1 MAQKYEEAAPLDSYI
16 LSNLHKNAAVN
27 ISDFIINDVRPML
40 LEESIASVQDNFNQ
54 LTYSHIPVMDNTTY
68 VGCLAETDAHCFEAE
83 KTLADYRYAL
93 ESFHVR
99 EETHWLDV
107 IEAFA
112 QFNTNILPVLDEQ
125 QHYLGYYEL
134 ADVMSIFHDTPF
146 LSEAGGII
154 VVEKGE
160 RDYSF
165 SEICQ
170 IVEANEGRLLG
181 LFISRMQDDRMQA
194 TLRVGHSGINEIVQ
208 TFRRYDYEV
217 ISSHQEDK
225 FLEDLKERS
234 RYLDKYLN
242 M

>member
-68 VGCLAETDAHCFEAE
+68 VGCLAETDAHCFDAE

-125 QHYLGYYEL
+125 QHYLGYYVAYIL
-134 ADVMSIFHDTPF
+134 QATVC
-146 LSEAGGII
+146 I
-154 VVEKGE
+154 VFVT
-160 RDYSF
+160 
-165 SEICQ
+165 
-170 IVEANEGRLLG
+170 
-181 LFISRMQDDRMQA
+181 QDDLVLGELL
-194 TLRVGHSGINEIVQ
+194 T
-208 TFRRYDYEV
+208 TDYTAVRLVSEHWKPV
-217 ISSHQEDK
+217 VVA
-225 FLEDLKERS
+225 
-234 RYLDKYLN
+234 
-242 M
+242 